1 MLNNDDHHK
10 NRRSLYPIATGL
22 HPTGRLPKKVKAIL
36 FDIYGTL
43 FISGSGDIGSSE
55 KELKNA
61 DLLEKLF
68 KSFSIKEPVDKIL
81 NHFFHTIEETHAR
94 LKRNGVD
101 FPEVEIDR
109 IWMEVLGIDDR
120 KKIHHFAASYEMIV
134 NPVFPMPHLLETL
147 AFCREKQVP
156 MGIIS
161 NAQFFTLDLF
171 TEFLNAEPEKLG
183 FAPDLIFL
191 SYKYGYAKPSLF
203 LFQKAV
209 SELGARNITPD
220 AAVYA
225 GNDMLNDIYAAREVG
240 FQTAL
245 FAGDKRSLRLRVED
259 PRCKNVTP
267 NIVITDL
274 IQLLNHIT

>member
-1 MLNNDDHHK
+1 MSNNNDYHK
-10 NRRSLYPIATGL
+10 NRKPLYPIATGVR
-22 HPTGRLPKKVKAIL
+22 PKGRLPKKIKAIL

-43 FISGSGDIGSSE
+43 FISSSGDIGSAG
-55 KELKNA
+55 KGLKNT

-81 NHFFHTIEETHAR
+81 NQFFHTIEETHAG
-94 LKRNGVD
+94 LKRSGVD

-109 IWMEVLGIDDR
+109 IWMEVLKTNDR
-120 KKIHHFAASYEMIV
+120 KKIHRFAASYEMIV
-134 NPVFPMPHLLETL
+134 NPIFPMPHLLETL
-147 AFCREKQVP
+147 AFCRNKQIP
-156 MGIIS
+156 MGIVS
-161 NAQFFTLDLF
+161 NAQFFTFDLF

-183 FAPDLIFL
+183 FDPDLIFL

-209 SELGARNITPD
+209 SELTSRNIAPD

-225 GNDMLNDIYAAREVG
+225 GNDMLNDIYAAREAG

-245 FAGDKRSLRLRVED
+245 FAGDKRSLRLRTED

-267 NIVITDL
+267 DIVITDL
-274 IQLLNHIT
+274 IQLIDHIT